1 LTSCR
6 LAFIVGFM
14 TDEFRR
20 ALSLRQGRK
29 AGPRRVFYERNCSV
43 GRTIAILSDSWA
55 FLILRES
62 YFGATRFE
70 TFQSALGLPRATLTQ
85 RLRTLTA
92 QGLLRRVHPADG
104 LLRFE
109 YRLTAMGIDLY
120 PVMLALLSFGDK
132 WLTGS
137 GKPPIKLVHNLC
149 GCTCRAAVACS
160 HCKVEVTVKTVT
172 YRDGPGA
179 GSTPIVDV
187 KRSRRASDPAVLDR
201 GRPSSVARALKVIG
215 DRWSFMI
222 IREGFFGA
230 CRFDELQSKLG
241 IAPNI
246 LADRLN
252 RLVAE
257 GVFHRCKYQSL
268 PQRFEYRFT
277 EKGKDLYGPMLA
289 MLRWGDRWLSG
300 GKPPLIL
307 THLACGTDFEPTV
320 ICDHCKE
327 ALRASDMSYKLNY
340 SFPSDGRRA
349 KASRPLDPGGS

>member
-1 LTSCR
+1 
-6 LAFIVGFM
+6 
-14 TDEFRR
+14 
-20 ALSLRQGRK
+20 
-29 AGPRRVFYERNCSV
+29 
-43 GRTIAILSDSWA
+43 
-55 FLILRES
+55 
-62 YFGATRFE
+62 
-70 TFQSALGLPRATLTQ
+70 LPRATLTE
-85 RLRTLTA
+85 RLRMLTA
-92 QGLLRRVHPADG
+92 QGLLTRVHPADG

-137 GKPPIKLVHNLC
+137 ETPPINLIHNVC
-149 GCTCRAAVACS
+149 GCSSCRAAVACS
-160 HCKVEVTVKTVT
+160 HCRAEVSVKTVA
-172 YRDGPGA
+172 YRDGSGA
-179 GSTPIVDV
+179 GFTPIAGM
-187 KRSRRASDPAVLDR
+187 KRSRRTSDPAVLDR

-222 IREGFFGA
+222 IREGFFGV

-277 EKGKDLYGPMLA
+277 DKGKDLYGPMLA
-289 MLRWGDRWLSG
+289 MLCWGDRWLSG

-307 THLACGTDFEPTV
+307 THLTCGADFEPAV
-320 ICDHCKE
+320 ICDHCREPLK
-327 ALRASDMSYKLNY
+327 ASDMSYKLNY

-349 KASRPLDPGGS
+349 KANQPSGPRGS